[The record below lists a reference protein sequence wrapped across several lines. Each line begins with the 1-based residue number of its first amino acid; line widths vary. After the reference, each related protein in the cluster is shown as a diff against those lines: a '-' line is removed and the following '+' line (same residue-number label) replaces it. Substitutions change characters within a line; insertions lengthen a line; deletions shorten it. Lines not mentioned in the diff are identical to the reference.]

1 MQSLSLWQFPGV
13 VLASVVDNK
22 SEIIQG
28 SVRYNKVQEFVVLNV
43 KNIYDQCNQS
53 IKMRSYKFKS
63 CPQTNSENNIF
74 LLKSYIN

>member
-28 SVRYNKVQEFVVLNV
+28 YVRYNKVQEFVVLNV

-63 CPQTNSENNIF
+63 CVRKQIMKVIF
-74 LLKSYIN
+74 SF